1 MDQQKFLELLQS
13 IQIPDT
19 NRVKA
24 ATTELRKTYYPH
36 PQSLLWLL
44 HILTSHDVPELR
56 QQAAVEAQR
65 LIPKHWSSLPADQ
78 KPAIREKLLES
89 TLSEEKPLVRHSAAR
104 VIASIAGNDLEDGE
118 WESLPGLLH
127 QAATSKQVAHR
138 EIGIFILFS
147 LLETA
152 GDAFEDKLPGLF
164 SLFSNTIKDPKVL
177 KFASIPCCALAE
189 LPC

>member
-1 MDQQKFLELLQS
+1 VILRGQYGPTEVPGALAEHPNSCVQVDLQYSHNLCANSS
-13 IQIPDT
+13 IADT

-65 LIPKHWSSLPADQ
+65 LIPKHWPALPADQ

-104 VIASIAGNDLEDGE
+104 VIAAIAGN
-118 WESLPGLLH
+118 
-127 QAATSKQVAHR
+127 
-138 EIGIFILFS
+138 
-147 LLETA
+147 
-152 GDAFEDKLPGLF
+152 
-164 SLFSNTIKDPKVL
+164 
-177 KFASIPCCALAE
+177 
-189 LPC
+189 